1 MTKIIN
7 IPEIVNDDLAAIAE
21 ELTKVAKKP
30 ISPAMTI
37 SLLIAVYRAHLSEPC
52 AQDAFMQR
60 IANTDFMSPEEFEK
74 NLGCSIPKKI
84 KRENKS
90 DIDLSTRANQLNNY
104 DFERRKKY

>member
-1 MTKIIN
+1 LTKIIS
-7 IPEIVNDDLAAIAE
+7 IPEIVNDDLVAIAE
-21 ELTKVAKKP
+21 QLTAVAKKP

-52 AQDAFMQR
+52 ARDTFLQR

-74 NLGCSIPKKI
+74 TWDIPFQKKI

-90 DIDLSTRANQLNNY
+90 DINLTG
-104 DFERRKKY
+104 